1 MRLTLS
7 IIIVLFASCISKKN
21 AATQTHVIPSEI
33 YGDWEVT
40 ELNIFPFEHFDD
52 CGKLN
57 LGTVFQFTDKRQFK
71 VFNTE
76 MTQLCNYPQ
85 SFSVTNNKVLG
96 VMVYDYGIM
105 YTIENLNEEN
115 LTLRTTR
122 IPTFFPQKRKKYSE
136 GFEKDSV
143 AMRIETEGIIIKL
156 EKRN

>member
-7 IIIVLFASCISKKN
+7 IIIVLFISCVSKKN
-21 AATQTHVIPSEI
+21 TVSYNHTIPNEI

-57 LGTVFQFTDKRQFK
+57 LGSVFQFTDKRQIK
-71 VFNTE
+71 VFNNE

-96 VMVYDYGIM
+96 VMVGDYGIM
-105 YTIENLNEEN
+105 YTIENLSEEN
-115 LTLRTTR
+115 LTLRTKR

-136 GFEKDSV
+136 GFEKDSI
-143 AMRIETEGIIIKL
+143 AMRIETEGIIIKF